1 MDKQQLKLESNDRF
15 FHRNITQDIIH
26 MSKMQVLFPEADD
39 KKAHQNSFNYMKLF
53 FFLNSG
59 QQSKLFCK
67 SSTMRVWELHA
78 VCILV

>member
-39 KKAHQNSFNYMKLF
+39 KKAHQNSFNYMKLGF
-53 FFLNSG
+53 F
-59 QQSKLFCK
+59 
-67 SSTMRVWELHA
+67 
-78 VCILV
+78 